1 MRNYN
6 HNILKTEY
14 DKNTGVIIDQVKF
27 KNISKSKG
35 GWKRM
40 YKDYTTAM
48 EECINGKID
57 LKIWN
62 MLVNSTKADFS
73 LSVNITSLSRKVGAS
88 RTTIHLLVKRMI
100 ENNVIRKIDDYYEFN
115 PFIYCPYGA
124 SDEMIYNKQ
133 EEWKLFLK

>member
-1 MRNYN
+1 MN
-6 HNILKTEY
+6 
-14 DKNTGVIIDQVKF
+14 
-27 KNISKSKG
+27 KSKG

-73 LSVNITSLSRKVGAS
+73 LSINITNLSNTDSTSNVVIINSSYKRKFQCLYLQIQS
-88 RTTIHLLVKRMI
+88 SKFLLLEAMI
-100 ENNVIRKIDDYYEFN
+100 AYQDHIQ
-115 PFIYCPYGA
+115 
-124 SDEMIYNKQ
+124 S
-133 EEWKLFLK
+133 